1 MRRSLFSPL
10 WYRVSGLRPLL
21 HVDVR
26 IECQRH
32 RDQVWYLLIDAV
44 SGRQFRINPQAY
56 GFIGRCDGARSVQET
71 WDALLDD
78 AGDDAPTQ
86 DEVLQ
91 LLAQLSQHGLLEGGA
106 GALQAARTHRP
117 AKRHGMLNPLAFRVP
132 LGDPWA
138 LLQRLDFL
146 RKLMFFRGAF
156 HVWLVAVLAAGGAA
170 LLNWNELAAAMHGSR
185 WLWLSWLIFPFL
197 KTVHEL
203 AHALAIR
210 QFGGEVH
217 KAGITL
223 FLLTPAPYVDA
234 SAASA
239 LRACHQRAMVGAA
252 GVMAELAV
260 AALAML
266 VWQNAAPGLVRDLA
280 FATLFA
286 ASVSCLLFNGNPLL
300 RFDAYYVL
308 CDLFELPNLAQRS
321 TAWWGQRLRRLLR
334 IAPAAAALL
343 AARGETKWLIAY
355 APLALACRL
364 LLGVGIVLWLGEVSL
379 VLGASAAVV
388 LIFGLLRPPLLALKA
403 LLAEARSQR
412 AQLRV
417 GALLAAAC
425 ATVAGLLFA
434 VPLPSQTAAMGVV
447 WLPEQARVRPEAA
460 GFVAHL
466 NARDGARVAAG
477 DVLLELRDPLLD
489 AARERLA
496 SRAAELS
503 AEHFA
508 AMAEVKIERAI
519 EFEQELTRT
528 EAELR
533 HVEARIAS
541 LTVRSNLGGILV
553 LPHGGDLPGTY
564 AERGSTMGY
573 VLDGEQIVVRAAIEQ
588 QDAARVREHTRQ
600 VLVRLADA
608 PGVVLKAER
617 LREVPAAAMEL
628 PSAALGEGAGGPHVT
643 DPEDKKGL
651 RLKQPVVLIDLTLP
665 AQQLERVGGRA
676 WVRFDHEPLPL
687 ATQWVRA
694 GRQLFLARFNPTQ

>member
-32 RDQVWYLLIDAV
+32 RDQVWYLLIDDI
-44 SGRQFRINPQAY
+44 SGRQFRVNPEAY
-56 GFIGRCDGARSVQET
+56 AFIGRCDGSRSVQET
-71 WDALLDD
+71 WDALLDA
-78 AGDDAPTQ
+78 AGDHAPTQ

-91 LLAQLSQHGLLEGGA
+91 LLTQLSQRGLLEASA
-106 GALQAARTHRP
+106 GADPGARTRKP
-117 AKRHGMLNPLAFRVP
+117 AKRHGALNPLAFRVP

-146 RKLMFFRGAF
+146 RKLMFFRGALW
-156 HVWLVAVLAAGGAA
+156 VWLMAVLATGGAA
-170 LLNWNELAAAMHGSR
+170 LLNWNELAADARGSR
-185 WLWLSWLIFPFL
+185 WLWLSWLLFPFL

-239 LRACHQRAMVGAA
+239 LRARHQRALVGAA
-252 GVMAELAV
+252 GVMAELMV

-266 VWQNAAPGLVRDLA
+266 VWLNAAPGLARDLA
-280 FATLFA
+280 FAALFA

-308 CDLFELPNLAQRS
+308 CDLFELPNLAQCS
-321 TAWWGQRLRRLLR
+321 SAWWGRLLRRLLR
-334 IAPAAAALL
+334 IAAAADTVLP
-343 AARGETKWLIAY
+343 ARGETKWLVAY

-379 VLGASAAVV
+379 LLGLAAAVMF
-388 LIFGLLRPPLLALKA
+388 LYSLLRPLLLGQKA
-403 LLAEARSQR
+403 LLSEPRSPR

-417 GALLAAAC
+417 GTAVAAAI
-425 ATVAGLLFA
+425 AAAAGLLFA

-447 WLPEQARVRPEAA
+447 WLPDQARVRPETS

-466 NARDGARVAAG
+466 NARDGTRVAVG
-477 DVLLELRDPLLD
+477 DVLLELSDPVLD
-489 AARERLA
+489 AARERLM
-496 SRAAELS
+496 SRAAELN
-503 AEHFA
+503 AEHFG
-508 AMAEVKIERAI
+508 AMAEEKIERSI
-519 EFEQELTRT
+519 EFEQELART

-533 HVEARIAS
+533 HVEERIAS
-541 LTVRSNLGGILV
+541 LAVRSNLGGTLV
-553 LPHGGDLPGTY
+553 LPRSGDLPGTY

-573 VLDGEQIVVRAAIEQ
+573 VLDGEQIMVRAAIDER
-588 QDAARVREHTRQ
+588 DAARVRGNTRAIE
-600 VLVRLADA
+600 VRLADA
-608 PGVVLKAER
+608 PGVVLKALR

-628 PSAALGEGAGGPHVT
+628 PSAALGDSAGGPHVT

-651 RLKQPVVLIDLTLP
+651 RLKHPVVLIDLALP

-676 WVRFDHEPLPL
+676 WVRFDHGREPL
-687 ATQWVRA
+687 ATQWYRA
-694 GRQLFLARFNPTQ
+694 GRQLFLARFNPAQ

>member
-10 WYRVSGLRPLL
+10 WYRVSSLQPLL

-32 RDQVWYLLIDAV
+32 RDQVWYLLIDDA
-44 SGRQFRINPQAY
+44 SGRQFRINPEAY
-56 GFIGRCDGARSVQET
+56 AFIGRCDGTRTVQET
-71 WDALLDD
+71 WDALLDQ
-78 AGDDAPTQ
+78 AGDSAPTQ

-91 LLAQLSQHGLLEGGA
+91 LLTQLSQRGLLEA
-106 GALQAARTHRP
+106 GADPAARARTPPR
-117 AKRHGMLNPLAFRVP
+117 RRNMLNPLAFRVP

-138 LLQRLDFL
+138 LLKRLDFL
-146 RKLMFFRGAF
+146 RKLMFFRGAIW
-156 HVWLVAVLAAGGAA
+156 VWLAAVLTATGAA
-170 LLNWNELAAAMHGSR
+170 LLNWNELASEMHGSR
-185 WLWLSWLIFPFL
+185 WLWLSWLLFPFL

-239 LRACHQRAMVGAA
+239 LRARHQRVMVGAA
-252 GVMAELAV
+252 GVMAELAI

-266 VWQNAAPGLVRDLA
+266 VWQAASPGLARDLA
-280 FATLFA
+280 FAALFA

-308 CDLFELPNLAQRS
+308 CDLFELPQLAQRS

-334 IAPAAAALL
+334 IAPADSAMLP
-343 AARGETKWLIAY
+343 ARGETKWLVAY

-364 LLGVGIVLWLGEVSL
+364 ILGVGIVLWLGEISFP
-379 VLGASAAVV
+379 LGAAAALAFV
-388 LIFGLLRPPLLALKA
+388 FGLLRGPVLALKA
-403 LLAEARSQR
+403 LFAEPRSAR

-417 GALLAAAC
+417 GAMVAVSAAV
-425 ATVAGLLFA
+425 VAGVVFA
-434 VPLPSQTAAMGVV
+434 VPMPAQTAAIGVV
-447 WLPEQARVRPEAA
+447 WLPDHARVRPETS
-460 GFVAHL
+460 GFITQL
-466 NARDGARVAAG
+466 NARDGARVGAG
-477 DVLLELRDPLLD
+477 DVLLELNDPVLD
-489 AARERLA
+489 AARERLL
-496 SRAAELS
+496 SRAAELN
-503 AEHFA
+503 AEHFG
-508 AMAEVKIERAI
+508 AMADVKIERAI
-519 EFEQELTRT
+519 EFEQELART

-541 LTVRSNLGGILV
+541 LAVRSNLNGTLV
-553 LPHGGDLPGTY
+553 LPRSGDLPGTF

-573 VLDGEQIVVRAAIEQ
+573 VLDGAQIVVRAAIDQ
-588 QDAARVREHTRQ
+588 QDAALVRGNTRK
-600 VLVRLADA
+600 VLVRLAEA
-608 PGVVLKAER
+608 PGVTLEAR
-617 LREVPAAAMEL
+617 HLREVPAASMEL
-628 PSAALGEGAGGPHVT
+628 PSAALGDSAGGPHVT

-676 WVRFDHEPLPL
+676 WVRFDHGLEPL
-687 ATQWVRA
+687 ASQWVRA
-694 GRQLFLARFNPTQ
+694 GRQLFLARFNPGQ